1 MLLFFATSLFRSS
14 VDQLP
19 SYWKRNP
26 PETLSVL
33 MGARELAQKNIINK
47 FLMTVAIWNAITR
60 LPDFNHSNDQ
70 IWGSKEGMGGL
81 PCWVDMPTGSS
92 RAGHVS
98 WLSLPRTLG
107 KTTMPAPMQPIT
119 KFAMAWH
126 PMANRSQVRILGD
139 SRADLNDTLKNS
151 FGRHPKET
159 NASNN

>member
-70 IWGSKEGMGGL
+70 I
-81 PCWVDMPTGSS
+81 
-92 RAGHVS
+92 
-98 WLSLPRTLG
+98 
-107 KTTMPAPMQPIT
+107 
-119 KFAMAWH
+119 
-126 PMANRSQVRILGD
+126 
-139 SRADLNDTLKNS
+139 
-151 FGRHPKET
+151 
-159 NASNN
+159 